1 MCFDECEAVFRPLTP
16 YIHTYGRRDD
26 LLSQSSH
33 IFSALRAFDSEPVK
47 RIFVYATGDTRGL
60 GMAINN
66 RLSKAAG
73 FDIVNL

>member
-1 MCFDECEAVFRPLTP
+1 
-16 YIHTYGRRDD
+16 
-26 LLSQSSH
+26 
-33 IFSALRAFDSEPVK
+33 SALRAFDSEPVK